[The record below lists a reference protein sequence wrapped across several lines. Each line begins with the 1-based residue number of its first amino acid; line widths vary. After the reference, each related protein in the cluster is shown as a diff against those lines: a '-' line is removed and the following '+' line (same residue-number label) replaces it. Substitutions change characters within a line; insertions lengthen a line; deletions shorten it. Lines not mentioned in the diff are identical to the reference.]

1 MASSS
6 ELFEKYTVD
15 TSVWIDFFNGKDTQ
29 EVQALRFLLANKKLY
44 TCDVIITEFL
54 QGFREEKNF
63 QLAKEMM
70 DSLNYLTIHSKK
82 MAVQSAVNFRY
93 LRTEGITI
101 RKTIDMLIGTWCI
114 ENNLILLHKDKDFEP
129 MVTHLGLKV
138 YDVYV

>member
-1 MASSS
+1 MLSLPSFYRA
-6 ELFEKYTVD
+6 FERK
-15 TSVWIDFFNGKDTQ
+15 
-29 EVQALRFLLANKKLY
+29 
-44 TCDVIITEFL
+44 
-54 QGFREEKNF
+54 KNF

-82 MAVQSAVNFRY
+82 IAVQSAVNFRY
-93 LRTEGITI
+93 LRTKGITI

-129 MVTHLGLKV
+129 MVTHLDLKV